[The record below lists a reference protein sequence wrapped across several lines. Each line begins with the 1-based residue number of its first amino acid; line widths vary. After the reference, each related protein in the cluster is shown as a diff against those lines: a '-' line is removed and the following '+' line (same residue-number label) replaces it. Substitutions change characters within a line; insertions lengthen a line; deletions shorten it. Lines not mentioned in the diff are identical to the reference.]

1 VRSVF
6 ISYSSADAENV
17 RTLVAD
23 VESLGHRVWFDQALA
38 GGQRW
43 WDQILGEIRSADVFI
58 FAVSA
63 GSADSRACL
72 SELRYAEALGKPVVP
87 ITIERNFAEGLLP
100 PSLAQIQRVDY
111 TAQDKRAFATLLRA
125 FSTLPEAPALPEVL
139 PEAPPVPASY
149 LFDLKTA
156 IDEPGQMEAS
166 RQDELLSELRGRL
179 DSGHSQAD
187 VLALTQRFRQR
198 NDLLLRVDRQLAEF
212 ETELQAGSHP
222 VAQAS
227 GSVASSPSPPPR
239 TETPPEPPSPG
250 WGTGAPSAVGQ
261 PVDPPAAGTAPS
273 EEPVPWFWWAI
284 VIVFGLIGG
293 VVAYLVH
300 HQKNPT
306 AAKNLLI
313 GGIVASV
320 AWVLISLW

>member
-1 VRSVF
+1 MRSVF
-6 ISYSSADAENV
+6 ISYSSGDAEHV
-17 RTLVAD
+17 RTLAAD

-43 WDQILGEIRSADVFI
+43 WDQILQEIRETDVFV

-87 ITIERNFAEGLLP
+87 VTVERNFTESLLP

-111 TAQDKRAFATLLRA
+111 TSQDKQAFATLLRA
-125 FSTLPEAPALPEVL
+125 FSTLPAAPPLPEEL

-156 IDEPGQMEAS
+156 IGEPGHMEAS
-166 RQDELLSELRGRL
+166 RQEELLAELRGRL
-179 DSGHSQAD
+179 NSGHSHDD

-198 NDLLLRVDRQLAEF
+198 DDLLLRVDRQLTEF
-212 ETELQAGSHP
+212 EAELR
-222 VAQAS
+222 AS
-227 GSVASSPSPPPR
+227 GQPSGAAPAAPTSPIAGVEVPPRVEPPPAPVWGAVP
-239 TETPPEPPSPG
+239 TPQTSAPLAGAADTPP
-250 WGTGAPSAVGQ
+250 A
-261 PVDPPAAGTAPS
+261 
-273 EEPVPWFWWAI
+273 EEPVPWWWWAV
-284 VIVFGLIGG
+284 VIFFGLIGG
-293 VVAYLVH
+293 AVAFLVH
-300 HQKNPT
+300 REKSPA